1 MKKKIESYIAYEFR
15 NIEKTD
21 EVLEAM
27 EEAYANLSDLYDD
40 LIAKGKDQEEAYI
53 ESIKRLGEF
62 SKEFTKKE
70 KVEYAVKTKMGRHI
84 TSY

>member
-53 ESIKRLGEF
+53 ERLKDLV
-62 SKEFTKKE
+62 SLVKSLLRKK
-70 KVEYAVKTKMGRHI
+70 K
-84 TSY
+84 